1 MEGGPGN
8 ETSQLASSP
17 VSSARNQDSVIASY
31 KELIKEQDEELGKIR
46 GRCGELE
53 TNYTQVCIKPRFND
67 TSSIWSNLWLVYLG

>member
-1 MEGGPGN
+1 
-8 ETSQLASSP
+8 
-17 VSSARNQDSVIASY
+17 VIASY

-53 TNYTQVCIKPRFND
+53 TNYTQVRIKPRFND